1 MRKLFLELRRCLENR
16 GVGLQ
21 MSTRCLLD
29 TQQDSRAQVVRKE
42 KGVLN
47 VEDSEERMKM
57 GKAAATSRGL
67 VEERR
72 SKV

>member
-1 MRKLFLELRRCLENR
+1 MELRRCLENR
-16 GVGLQ
+16 GAGLQ

-29 TQQDSRAQVVRKE
+29 TQQDSRGQVVREE

-57 GKAAATSRGL
+57 ESGCHKQGLSRR
-67 VEERR
+67 EEE
-72 SKV
+72 